1 MTEAAAA
8 TPDATNRTDILV
20 AGAGSTGLAAAL
32 AFAKSGMRVMLV
44 GRIPPPLPGRTVAL
58 FEASLRF
65 LDQLGALVFAQ
76 PRLDRQGR
84 GRVLEA
90 ATTSDPRFACRSG
103 IKPFCEF

>member
-44 GRIPPPLPGRTVAL
+44 GRIPPPSRSARRARPRSRTGLP
-58 FEASLRF
+58 
-65 LDQLGALVFAQ
+65 D
-76 PRLDRQGR
+76 
-84 GRVLEA
+84 
-90 ATTSDPRFACRSG
+90 
-103 IKPFCEF
+103 